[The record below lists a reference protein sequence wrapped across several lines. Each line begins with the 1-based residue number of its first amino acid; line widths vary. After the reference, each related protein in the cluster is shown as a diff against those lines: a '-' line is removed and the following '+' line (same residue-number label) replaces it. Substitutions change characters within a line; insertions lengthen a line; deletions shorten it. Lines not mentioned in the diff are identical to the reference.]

1 MTGQGKA
8 IICAVGENT
17 LLARLR
23 GKEDLVIKETCTHLE
38 QKLQITARQIEKF
51 ALLVMALTI
60 ISHLIFL
67 VIYIPSTGQVLFSD
81 ATLMKCG

>member
-23 GKEDLVIKETCTHLE
+23 GRESLVIEETNTHLE
-38 QKLQITARQIEKF
+38 TKL
-51 ALLVMALTI
+51 
-60 ISHLIFL
+60 
-67 VIYIPSTGQVLFSD
+67 
-81 ATLMKCG
+81 

>member
-38 QKLQITARQIEKF
+38 
-51 ALLVMALTI
+51 
-60 ISHLIFL
+60 
-67 VIYIPSTGQVLFSD
+67 
-81 ATLMKCG
+81 